1 MPHIDLN
8 CDLGESF
15 GAYTIGMDEKVISFI
30 TSANV
35 ACGFHAGD
43 PLVMQRTVALC
54 KQSGAAVGAHP
65 GFPDLQ
71 GFGRRQMKLTPAEAK
86 ACVQYQIGALKAFCD
101 AAGVP
106 LHHVKPHGAL
116 YNMAGKDRALAD
128 AICAAVKESAPG
140 AVLLALSGSEM
151 VKAANAIGLPVASEV
166 FADRG
171 YRADGSLVPRGAPG
185 AMIEDEDTA
194 IARVLQMAAQ
204 GTVQADD
211 GSTVLFA
218 ERQNLFQRLRLTVD
232 RIDDG
237 LTVVDAQRTGQGLWI
252 RGVELQ
258 RQVGDGLQILDELF
272 QRGSFVDAGQ
282 TSVDVQHLGTGLGLG
297 HGLGAGV
304 STVAVT

>member
-15 GAYTIGMDEKVISFI
+15 GAYTIGMDEKVIPFI

-106 LHHVKPHGAL
+106 LQHVKPHGAL

-128 AICAAVKESAPG
+128 AICAAVKESAP
-140 AVLLALSGSEM
+140 ARCCWRFP
-151 VKAANAIGLPVASEV
+151 AARWSRRPRPSACRLPT
-166 FADRG
+166 RC
-171 YRADGSLVPRGAPG
+171 LP
-185 AMIEDEDTA
+185 TA
-194 IARVLQMAAQ
+194 ATARMAA
-204 GTVQADD
+204 
-211 GSTVLFA
+211 LCPA
-218 ERQNLFQRLRLTVD
+218 EPPVP
-232 RIDDG
+232 
-237 LTVVDAQRTGQGLWI
+237 
-252 RGVELQ
+252 
-258 RQVGDGLQILDELF
+258 
-272 QRGSFVDAGQ
+272 
-282 TSVDVQHLGTGLGLG
+282 
-297 HGLGAGV
+297 
-304 STVAVT
+304 